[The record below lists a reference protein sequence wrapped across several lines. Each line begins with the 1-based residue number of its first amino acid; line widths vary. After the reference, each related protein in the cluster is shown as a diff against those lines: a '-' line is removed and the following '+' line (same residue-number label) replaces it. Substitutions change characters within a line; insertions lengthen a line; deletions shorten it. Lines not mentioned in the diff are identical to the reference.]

1 MNYVIIGNSA
11 SAVAAIEGI
20 REYDKKGRI
29 TVISDEPYFNYSR
42 PLISY
47 LLGKKVTVGKMAYRE
62 KDFYHVNRIDL
73 ILDNKAAKLDF
84 PPDADSPSAKKKK
97 YVVLADSQKIP
108 FDKLLIT
115 AGGVPIMPEI
125 KGVNLKGVFAFTK
138 LTDTRRIEKYI
149 KANKTKKAVVLG
161 GGLIGLKAT
170 EALIELKIKVTIV
183 ELADRI
189 LSATFDKKASGII
202 EGVLKKIGCKL
213 IANNTI
219 TEINRKNKKVKEVVL
234 KDKKRVPTDLVVVAI
249 GVIPNIE
256 LAKNTSITT
265 NKGILVNDYM
275 ETNVKDIY
283 AAGDCCEAKD
293 LLLEMNRPIAIW
305 PVAVRQGKIAGYNM
319 AGIKKEYQGSFPMN
333 SVELCGVPTISI
345 GNSFTEN
352 ESYQVL
358 DYFKPEKSVYRK
370 FVFKEGRIIGAIFVG
385 DIERA
390 GIYTGLIK
398 DKVDVTD
405 FKESL
410 LKEDFGLISL
420 PGEYRKHLVTG
431 EVAIL

>member
-1 MNYVIIGNSA
+1 
-11 SAVAAIEGI
+11 
-20 REYDKKGRI
+20 
-29 TVISDEPYFNYSR
+29 
-42 PLISY
+42 
-47 LLGKKVTVGKMAYRE
+47 
-62 KDFYHVNRIDL
+62 
-73 ILDNKAAKLDF
+73 
-84 PPDADSPSAKKKK
+84 
-97 YVVLADSQKIP
+97 
-108 FDKLLIT
+108 
-115 AGGVPIMPEI
+115 MPEI
-125 KGVNLKGVFAFTK
+125 KGRNLKGVFAFTK
-138 LTDTRRIEKYI
+138 LTDARRIEKYI

-202 EGVLKKIGCKL
+202 ETRLEKIGCKL

-219 TEINRKNKKVKEVVL
+219 TEIKGKNKKVKEVVL
-234 KDKKRVPTDLVVVAI
+234 KDKKRVPTDLVIVAI

-256 LAKNTSITT
+256 LAKNTSIKT

-275 ETNVKDIY
+275 ETNVRDIY

-319 AGIKKEYQGSFPMN
+319 ALRLCSGQAGIKKEYQGSFPMN
-333 SVELCGVPTISI
+333 SVELCGVSTISV
-345 GNSFTEN
+345 GNSFAEN

-370 FVFKEGRIIGAIFVG
+370 IVLKKGRIIGAIFVG

-398 DKVDVTD
+398 DKIDVSD
-405 FKESL
+405 FKENL